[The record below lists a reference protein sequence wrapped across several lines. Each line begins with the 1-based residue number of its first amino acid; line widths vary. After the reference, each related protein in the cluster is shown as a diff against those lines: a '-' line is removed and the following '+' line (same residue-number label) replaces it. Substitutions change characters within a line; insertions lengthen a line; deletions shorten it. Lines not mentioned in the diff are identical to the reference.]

1 MYIVLDFIYC
11 NHCSTTMQLT
21 AATPIAGPPKQFAA
35 LCGIMFCTLA
45 VLFYLLT
52 VDNSKLDWVRGL
64 GTTARVWVTTGG
76 TTARVWITTRAPLP
90 GFGSPLGLHCQGL
103 DHHWGTTARV

>member
-1 MYIVLDFIYC
+1 
-11 NHCSTTMQLT
+11 MQLT

-64 GTTARVWVTTGG
+64 GTTARVW
-76 TTARVWITTRAPLP
+76 ITTRAPLP